1 MGEKRGRTEW
11 QRKWLKKNALKRKR
25 EKETHK
31 KKFLNE
37 TNKTLKWKQKER
49 GGWRRE
55 GRGVV
60 HIANARFVRCF
71 ERKRKAESRK
81 IPPNFFCFVF
91 GALMRSFTPSVR
103 VQKGGESP
111 TSLISPPNTKKK
123 RSKTSKSKQKQ
134 KSKTER
140 ERERER
146 QIPPLAMRDE
156 PPARQN
162 ERRGRNYTI
171 LCILGL
177 LSFLLSRSY
186 AFSLSRSIN
195 F

>member
-1 MGEKRGRTEW
+1 MIEKKRFKTKEGERNT
-11 QRKWLKKNALKRKR
+11 Q
-25 EKETHK
+25 

-111 TSLISPPNTKKK
+111 TSLISPPKYEEEAKQNFKIKTKTKIQN
-123 RSKTSKSKQKQ
+123 RARA
-134 KSKTER
+134 R
-140 ERERER
+140 ERETDST
-146 QIPPLAMRDE
+146 ACY
-156 PPARQN
+156 AR
-162 ERRGRNYTI
+162 
-171 LCILGL
+171 
-177 LSFLLSRSY
+177 
-186 AFSLSRSIN
+186 
-195 F
+195 